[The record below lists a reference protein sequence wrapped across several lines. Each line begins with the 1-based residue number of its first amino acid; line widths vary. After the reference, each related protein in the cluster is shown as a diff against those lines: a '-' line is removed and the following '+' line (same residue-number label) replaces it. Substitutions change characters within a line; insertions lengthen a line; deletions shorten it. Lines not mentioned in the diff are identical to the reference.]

1 MPRGGFRENAGRKS
15 EWASG
20 RTFGETK
27 PIRVPRE
34 HSDTLLE
41 IAHRLDAGE
50 TIDLDTESLQDEN
63 QQLKEQVDRL
73 ERKLDEA
80 TKSKPV
86 QLSLLPEQCL
96 STKDDLYKLRDECLR
111 MVSSSKKSTTY
122 VNAKTAFDYFIKILL
137 KN

>member
-20 RTFGETK
+20 RTFSETK

-50 TIDLDTESLQDEN
+50 AIDLDTESLQQEN
-63 QQLKEQVDRL
+63 QHLKEQVNNL
-73 ERKLDEA
+73 KYELDQA
-80 TKSKPV
+80 TRSQPV
-86 QLSLLPEQCL
+86 QLSLLSGQPSLSKSCL
-96 STKDDLYKLRDECLR
+96 EKLRDESLSLLQ
-111 MVSSSKKSTTY
+111 VGQQSSSY
-122 VNAKTAFDYFIKILL
+122 AKARKAFNHFIKKLL
-137 KN
+137 EN